1 MKINIL
7 LCKRGITEL
16 IYNVEHVKLFEW
28 KNAQLEFEK
37 CIFTSNLFQYSLSV
51 ILHYIYVFFKT

>member
-16 IYNVEHVKLFEW
+16 VYNVEHVKLFEW
-28 KNAQLEFEK
+28 KNAQLEFESAFLHPI
-37 CIFTSNLFQYSLSV
+37 CSN
-51 ILHYIYVFFKT
+51 IHYL